1 MSGTLV
7 SLREALALRQRAQS
21 EEKTVVLTNGC
32 FDLLHVGHVRY
43 LQEARDQ
50 GDLLFVGL
58 NSDESVRRVK
68 GVGRPYVCEEDRAD
82 ILKALE
88 CVDYVILFSETTAE
102 TLVESL
108 KPDVYVKGGNYRP
121 EDLPEAR
128 IVAGYGGRLYLT
140 PLVPRRS
147 TSRLVSAILA
157 GHRRET
163 G

>member
-7 SLREALALRQRAQS
+7 SLREALALRQRARS
-21 EEKTVVLTNGC
+21 EQKTVVLTNGC

-68 GVGRPYVCEEDRAD
+68 GAGRPYVREEDRAE
-82 ILKALE
+82 ILRALE
-88 CVDYVILFSETTAE
+88 CVDYVIMFSETTAE
-102 TLVESL
+102 TLVGSL
-108 KPDVYVKGGNYRP
+108 RPDVYVKGGNYRP
-121 EDLPEAR
+121 EDLPEAS

-140 PLVPRRS
+140 PLVPGRS

-157 GHRRET
+157 GRRRET